1 MTKDRT
7 LTTAIHILTALAYSQ
22 PELVNSEYLSTSLQ
36 TNPGLVR
43 RMLSKLVKANLVE
56 SVKGKHG
63 GYRLVHPTESID
75 LKMIYEAI
83 DAGPLLRSFEKEPFA
98 LCPVSCQIGG
108 VLCDVYEDLEDAL
121 LAKMADMPLSNIVNQ
136 IR

>member
-22 PELVNSEYLSTSLQ
+22 PELANSEYLSNSLQ

-43 RMLSKLVKANLVE
+43 RVLSKLVKASLVE

-63 GYRLVHPTESID
+63 GYRLAVPAESIN
-75 LKMIYEAI
+75 LKMIYEAAE
-83 DAGPLLRSFEKEPFA
+83 AGPLFRSFDKEPFA
-98 LCPVSCQIGG
+98 LCPISCQIGG
-108 VLCDVYEDLEDAL
+108 VLCGVYEELEDDL
-121 LAKMADMPLSNIVNQ
+121 LSKMEATPLANVVNQ
-136 IR
+136 IQ

>member
-7 LTTAIHILTALAYSQ
+7 LTTAIHILTALARNE
-22 PELVNSEYLSTSLQ
+22 PELLNSDYLSNSLR

-43 RMLSKLVKANLVE
+43 RVLSKLVKRGLVE

-63 GYRLVHPTESID
+63 GYRLAVPAETIH
-75 LKMIYEAI
+75 LRMVYEAV
-83 DAGPLLRSFEKEPFA
+83 DMGPLFRSFDKQPYP

-108 VLCDVYEDLEDAL
+108 VLCGVYEELEGAL
-121 LAKMADMPLSNIVNQ
+121 LSKMEEIPLSNVVNQ
-136 IR
+136 IQ